1 MNGFK
6 VKDSEFDLRE
16 IRNAFRLIAGDD
28 EKYIPLKTI
37 IEMFKKS
44 QL

>member
-6 VKDSEFDLRE
+6 VKDSDFDLRE
-16 IRNAFRLIAGDD
+16 IRNTFRLIAGDD
-28 EKYIPLKTI
+28 DKYILLKTI
-37 IEMFKKS
+37 IEMFKKT